1 MPINNLYFERCMT
14 KYVII
19 WIVYMSSKAYI
30 VLYLFIGD
38 WFIEKKDFLNTK
50 IDKIIQTLIADFLH
64 PPQS

>member
-1 MPINNLYFERCMT
+1 
-14 KYVII
+14 
-19 WIVYMSSKAYI
+19 MSSKAYI